1 MGCCISLDA
10 AKASRKNQ
18 MLSRE
23 KQIPHYT
30 AHMGTQ
36 ADGTHLSAV
45 TFFLLQSCFE
55 RIKTCL
61 QDCSKIFQAAS
72 SDLFSRFEDLFSPFL
87 AVFPSPSVL
96 PKEGQCLWCRSRLC
110 GSPSPP
116 YNRGS
121 HCTTGSE
128 SWWTAEPWNKELG
141 SETAARHRQLCEVA
155 LATTSNSGSSYLRG
169 SKFISC
175 AEAQTDIVW
184 HAIIRYKVSF
194 RVAPTSE
201 KEETKPLALQVYTS
215 ILGREQEN
223 EINPR

>member
-1 MGCCISLDA
+1 
-10 AKASRKNQ
+10 

-87 AVFPSPSVL
+87 AVLPTPSVL
-96 PKEGQCLWCRSRLC
+96 PRKASAC
-110 GSPSPP
+110 GAEADFVEALLLPTTEVPTAP
-116 YNRGS
+116 LDLS
-121 HCTTGSE
+121 HD
-128 SWWTAEPWNKELG
+128 EPQSHGTRNWAQKQQQGTCNSVKLLLPQLL
-141 SETAARHRQLCEVA
+141 TLAAPTLEEANSFHVLKHRQTL
-155 LATTSNSGSSYLRG
+155 SGMPLFG
-169 SKFISC
+169 IKFLLESL
-175 AEAQTDIVW
+175 
-184 HAIIRYKVSF
+184 
-194 RVAPTSE
+194 P
-201 KEETKPLALQVYTS
+201 QVRKKKQSHLPYRSTLPS
-215 ILGREQEN
+215 
-223 EINPR
+223 

>member
-1 MGCCISLDA
+1 MGCCIPLDA

-87 AVFPSPSVL
+87 AVFPTPSVL

-110 GSPSPP
+110 GSPFPP

-121 HCTTGSE
+121 HCTTRSE
-128 SWWTAEPWNKELG
+128 SWWTASHGTRNWAQKQQQGTGNSVKLLLP
-141 SETAARHRQLCEVA
+141 QLLT
-155 LATTSNSGSSYLRG
+155 LA
-169 SKFISC
+169 
-175 AEAQTDIVW
+175 
-184 HAIIRYKVSF
+184 
-194 RVAPTSE
+194 APT
-201 KEETKPLALQVYTS
+201 L
-215 ILGREQEN
+215 
-223 EINPR
+223 